1 MALSFY
7 FVQPY
12 PHKKMKKN
20 CFDALNTPLVN
31 GVNLIEASA
40 GTGKTYTLAML
51 VLRFVVEQNLPIEKI
66 LVVTFTKAATEELKE
81 RVRLRLTEAKRA
93 LKLRENELF
102 DWLDALPIENSEIE
116 RRLQIALLSIDQ
128 ASIFTIHSFCQKVL
142 REHALESGQLFNA
155 ELTDDLAQITQSCAD
170 DFWRKQ
176 LYERSAWKAA
186 ILTARYKTPD
196 ELLKSVDRIGHH
208 VTIFPTEIKEINALL
223 IELKTLFE
231 VAKAEF
237 NRCREKLENEL
248 DKFNKGADK
257 NFTALDAWLN
267 AQSFQIDKNA
277 LEFLTTIGIL
287 KALNKQKV
295 SIKKQPLFFSE
306 LDLNTQIFDDLK
318 IAFDQCGVSLRREL
332 LESLRREIDQRL
344 LQRNVLTFDHLIIRL
359 DEALRGENKS
369 EQLVEELR
377 ARFSVALIDEFQ
389 DTDDSQ
395 WFIFK
400 TLFAAESQ
408 HLYLIGD
415 PKQAIYKFRGADIY
429 SYLDAKH
436 SANASFTLAQNW
448 RSHPNLVQAVN
459 HTFKRDQAFLID
471 ELEFN
476 AVSAANAHEKGAIYL
491 EKNPLPPLMLWH
503 ALPNSGDSWTAN
515 KGTNKKV
522 EAQLCFAVVE
532 EILKLLQD
540 NYFLIQKNE
549 GRALKPKDIAILV
562 RKNKQAKAVQT
573 ALRDAGIPSVLNST
587 ESVFTSGEATDLHTL
602 LNALVNPT
610 DIEALKH
617 ALTLNWFANIPHGQA
632 FYKLINDE
640 TALDSW
646 LAKCLNYHEQWQKIG
661 LMAMMHTF
669 LAAENVTS
677 QLAKNSLAERQLT
690 NIHHLLE
697 LLQQAALDEHLSPQ
711 KTVAWL
717 RIAITNAVAKKT
729 NANDAQQLRLE
740 SDEDA
745 VNIVTMHKSKGLEYP
760 IVFCMSLWMSS
771 ELWHDDRAECHIDDK
786 MCVDL
791 GSADFKNHQK
801 LALDEQRAEDC
812 RMFYVAVTRA
822 KYRCYLAWA
831 DVRTKDKPNNSAFAH
846 LFEFE
851 NSDAASQQNTFLD
864 LKRTLPE
871 CFDYQCL
878 FEGEKPDG
886 HYSPEIKTEILHHHT
901 RHRDLRLSPW
911 QMSSYTALSALSR
924 TFTPDLPEDKAQE
937 PFENAPPITLELPRG
952 SHTGNVVH
960 DLLEQHSF
968 ADLANGKDISV
979 SRDKACL
986 RYGLKV
992 ARPEVLN
999 ELLQAVVQ
1007 TPLSNDANFCLMNFS
1022 ESDYLKEMPF
1032 YLATQKINTDAINRI
1047 LADEPSY
1054 QTLDSK
1060 TINGYLTGFID
1071 LICVHENRYYVIDYK
1086 TNFLPDYQPETLLQ
1100 SMREHNYGLQYWLYS
1115 AVLHR
1120 YLQNRLPNYDID
1132 KHFGGVRY
1140 LFVRGMQPNVPLSGI
1155 FETKPASDKLIALA
1169 NLFKGV

>member
-1 MALSFY
+1 
-7 FVQPY
+7 
-12 PHKKMKKN
+12 MKIN

-81 RVRLRLTEAKRA
+81 RVRLRLADAKRA
-93 LKLRENELF
+93 LKHIPPSPPSKGGDNTLSN
-102 DWLDALPIENSEIE
+102 WLDALPIENSEIE

-155 ELTDDLAQITQSCAD
+155 ELTDDLAQITQCCAD
-170 DFWRKQ
+170 DFWRKNI
-176 LYERSAWKAA
+176 YERSAWEAS
-186 ILTARYKTPD
+186 ILTANYKMPD

-208 VTIFPTEIKEINALL
+208 VTIYPIEIKNIDALL
-223 IELKTLFE
+223 IELKILFDA
-231 VAKAEF
+231 AKTNF
-237 NRCREKLENEL
+237 NDFRETLENDL
-248 DKFNKGADK
+248 DKFTKESKAAKHFVMLN
-257 NFTALDAWLN
+257 AWLN
-267 AQSFQIDKNA
+267 GESSQIDKKA
-277 LEFLTTIGIL
+277 FDFLTTTGIYDSL
-287 KALNKQKV
+287 KKAVL
-295 SIKKQPLFFSE
+295 KKQPTFAD
-306 LDLNTQIFDDLK
+306 DLGINTTLFDDLK
-318 IAFDQCGVSLRREL
+318 TTFDQCGLMLRREL
-332 LESLRREIDQRL
+332 AETLRREIDQRL
-344 LQRNVLTFDHLIIRL
+344 LERNALTFDHLIIRL
-359 DEALRGENKS
+359 DEALRGENKP

-408 HLYLIGD
+408 YLYLIGD

-459 HTFKRDQAFLID
+459 HTFKRDNAFLIE

-476 AVSAANAHEKGAIYL
+476 AVSAANSHEKGAIYF
-491 EKNPLPPLMLWH
+491 EENPLPPLMLWH
-503 ALPNSGDSWTAN
+503 ALPNSGDSWTAY
-515 KGTNKKV
+515 KGGANNNV
-522 EAQLCFAVVE
+522 EKCFCFAVVE

-540 NYFLIQKNE
+540 DYSLQPQN
-549 GRALKPKDIAILV
+549 RRLKPKDIAILV
-562 RKNKQAKAVQT
+562 RKNKQAKAFQT

-587 ESVFTSGEATDLHTL
+587 ESIFTTPEATDLHTL

-617 ALTLNWFANIPHGQA
+617 ALTLNWFASIPHGQA
-632 FYKLINDE
+632 FYKLMNDE
-640 TALDSW
+640 NALDSW
-646 LAKCLNYHEQWQKIG
+646 LAKCLNYHEQWQKVG

-669 LAAENVTS
+669 LAAEKVTP
-677 QLAKNSLAERQLT
+677 QLAKNHLAERQLT

-711 KTVAWL
+711 KTLDWL

-729 NANDAQQLRLE
+729 STNDAQQLRLE

-745 VNIVTMHKSKGLEYP
+745 VSIVTMHRAKGLEYP
-760 IVFCMSLWMSS
+760 IVFCMSLWMPS
-771 ELWHDDRAECHIDDK
+771 ELWHDDRAECHIDGK

-791 GSADFKNHQK
+791 GSVDFEQHRK

-864 LKRTLPE
+864 LKRTLPQ

-901 RHRDLRLSPW
+901 RHRDLRFSPW

-924 TFTPDLPEDKAQE
+924 TFTPDLPEDKARE
-937 PFENAPPITLELPRG
+937 PFENAPPIVLDLPRG

-960 DLLEQHSF
+960 YLLETFNF
-968 ADLANGKDISV
+968 ADLANGIDISTA
-979 SRDKACL
+979 RDKACL

-992 ARPEVLN
+992 AHPEILN
-999 ELLQAVVQ
+999 KLLQNVVQ
-1007 TPLSNDANFCLMNFS
+1007 KPLSNDANFCLMNLS
-1022 ESDYLKEMPF
+1022 ESDYVKEMPF
-1032 YLATQKINTDAINRI
+1032 YLTTQKINTDAINRI
-1047 LADEPSY
+1047 LADEPTY

-1071 LICVHENRYYVIDYK
+1071 LICVYENRYYVMDYK
-1086 TNFLPDYQPETLLQ
+1086 TNYLPDYQPETLLQ

-1115 AVLHR
+1115 VVLHR
-1120 YLQNRLPNYDID
+1120 YLESRLKDYDIE

-1140 LFVRGMQPNVPLSGI
+1140 LFVRGMQPEFPLNGI
-1155 FETKPASDKLIALA
+1155 FETQPSSAKLIALA